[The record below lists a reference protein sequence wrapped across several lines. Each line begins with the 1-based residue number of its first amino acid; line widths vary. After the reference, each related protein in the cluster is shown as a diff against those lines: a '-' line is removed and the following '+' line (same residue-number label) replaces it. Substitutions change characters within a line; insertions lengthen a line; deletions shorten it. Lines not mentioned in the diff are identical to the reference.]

1 MWNGNVLQK
10 RTVKLLQAHWPELQ
24 CNVFIGLSPGESD
37 ANTTIR
43 VIYLA
48 IAATASE
55 PYVMFSCIQGD
66 MECKKDE
73 TFFVQPK

>member
-1 MWNGNVLQK
+1 MENGNVLQK

-48 IAATASE
+48 IAASE

>member
-1 MWNGNVLQK
+1 MENGNVLQK

-24 CNVFIGLSPGESD
+24 CNVFIELSPGEND
-37 ANTTIR
+37 ANTTIRR

-55 PYVMFSCIQGD
+55 PYVYMFSCI
-66 MECKKDE
+66 
-73 TFFVQPK
+73 

>member
-1 MWNGNVLQK
+1 MENGNVLQK

-43 VIYLA
+43 VINLA
-48 IAATASE
+48 IAASE
-55 PYVMFSCIQGD
+55 PSVMLSCIQGD
-66 MECKKDE
+66 MECKED
-73 TFFVQPK
+73 

>member
-1 MWNGNVLQK
+1 MENGNVLQK

-48 IAATASE
+48 IAGSE
-55 PYVMFSCIQGD
+55 PSVMLSCIQGD

-73 TFFVQPK
+73 IFFVQPK

>member
-48 IAATASE
+48 VAASE
-55 PYVMFSCIQGD
+55 PYV
-66 MECKKDE
+66 
-73 TFFVQPK
+73 